1 MKQRRRRISMLDN
14 FFNLDNPE
22 VGNQRTLAE
31 GLKTNIFVG
40 SGFGA

>member
-1 MKQRRRRISMLDN
+1 MPDI
-14 FFNLDNPE
+14 FFNLDNPK

-31 GLKTNIFVG
+31 GVNTNIFVG